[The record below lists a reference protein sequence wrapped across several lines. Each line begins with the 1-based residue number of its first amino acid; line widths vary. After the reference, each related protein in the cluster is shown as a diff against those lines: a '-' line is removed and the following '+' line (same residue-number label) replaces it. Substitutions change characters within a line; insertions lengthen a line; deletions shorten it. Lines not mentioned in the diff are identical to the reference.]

1 MVRNTMKI
9 LTNSFYI
16 VFSLFLLVMAFVSP
30 NITTSVSFLV
40 LLVASLTF
48 IYVTRASSND
58 GFVMGAGSES

>member
-9 LTNSFYI
+9 LANSFYI

-30 NITTSVSFLV
+30 NLTTSVSFLV
-40 LLVASLTF
+40 LLASTLTF

-58 GFVMGAGSES
+58 GFVLDAGSES